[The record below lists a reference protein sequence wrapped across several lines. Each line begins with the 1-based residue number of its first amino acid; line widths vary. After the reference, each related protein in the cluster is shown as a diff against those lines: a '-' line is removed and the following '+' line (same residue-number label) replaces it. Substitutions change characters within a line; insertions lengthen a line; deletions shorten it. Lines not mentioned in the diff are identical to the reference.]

1 MKDDRDEQPIDP
13 DAPPSEEELAQADEL
28 RLALEDP
35 SRASEEA
42 ELARALSLAHAPRDI
57 PESVHSAI
65 ISKNL
70 EKMAAKT
77 ASRGR
82 VIRVAFGAGAAALAL
97 AAAVVLWI
105 RTSDVAVPPSATTLA
120 PPVLLQ
126 ARSTAPLFDAP
137 FDASSTSAR
146 IDRIALARSDDLR
159 ENMYASWGVK

>member
-1 MKDDRDEQPIDP
+1 AED
-13 DAPPSEEELAQADEL
+13 L

-35 SRASEEA
+35 TRASEEA
-42 ELARALSLAHAPRDI
+42 ELARALSLAHAPREI

-65 ISKNL
+65 IAKSL
-70 EKMAAKT
+70 EKMASKEAT
-77 ASRGR
+77 RGR

-97 AAAVVLWI
+97 AAAILLWI
-105 RTSDVAVPPSATTLA
+105 RTNDLAIPTSPTTA
-120 PPVLLQ
+120 QPPVLVQ

-137 FDASSTSAR
+137 FDASSTSSR